1 MNILTLLLDA
11 EVIPTGATQD
21 LANTA
26 EQLGKATNE
35 LGVYNMITGTFL
47 TIVLIFTVLQIY
59 TSYKLTSKLSIIS
72 EASIKTMEFFNNKML
87 RDINIDQAR
96 SEISEQLDKMS
107 SSMKFQIMLMKE
119 LNHIADKE
127 GTTKRIESFVK
138 TMHNKAYNHFKKF
151 EYKEKYLTEVM
162 EPNFMDSAAEL
173 MKKLLY
179 LENNEF
185 NATYINSQV
194 EDFHSQV
201 KTAFNI
207 RLDDF

>member
-1 MNILTLLLDA
+1 MNFINLLLDA
-11 EVIPTGATQD
+11 EVIHAKTTQD

-26 EQLGKATNE
+26 EQLGRATNE

-87 RDINIDQAR
+87 KEINIDQAR

-107 SSMKFQIMLMKE
+107 SSMKFQIILMKE
-119 LNHIADKE
+119 LNHIANE
-127 GTTKRIESFVK
+127 EETMRRIDMFIK
-138 TMHNKAYNHFKKF
+138 NMHNKAYNHFKKF
-151 EYKEKYLTEVM
+151 EYKEKLLTEVL
-162 EPNFMDSAAEL
+162 EPNFTDSAAEL
-173 MKKLLY
+173 MKRLLY
-179 LENNEF
+179 LKGDEF